1 MIIPHICYN
10 EAVLTPKFKGK
21 AEDIWHSVLQSS
33 DTEAVE
39 TVTDVSKINSESLFS
54 TDKTK
59 DLLSLLSQSSD
70 NITVKLPK
78 YENTYTIGC
87 SNYVDVAQGSPEW
100 FTNRIGMIAVSKLPA
115 LLGVNGHKEFDTAW
129 FCINNKRDESIYRPK
144 RFKNFERGKLFEKAA
159 LDDFGNI
166 SGVVFLFLYT
176 CS

>member
-1 MIIPHICYN
+1 MCYN

-78 YENTYTIGC
+78 YENANTIGC
-87 SNYVDVAQGSPEW
+87 SNYVDIAQGSPEW
-100 FTNRIGMIAVSKLPA
+100 FTHSYTLCMMAGIVHMLV
-115 LLGVNGHKEFDTAW
+115 LLISQVGP
-129 FCINNKRDESIYRPK
+129 PK
-144 RFKNFERGKLFEKAA
+144 K
-159 LDDFGNI
+159 I
-166 SGVVFLFLYT
+166 
-176 CS
+176 

>member
-1 MIIPHICYN
+1 MCYN

-78 YENTYTIGC
+78 YENANTIGC
-87 SNYVDVAQGSPEW
+87 SNHVDIVQGLPEW
-100 FTNRIGMIAVSKLPA
+100 FTNRIGMITASKLPA
-115 LLGVNGHKEFDTAW
+115 LLGMNGHKEFDTAW
-129 FCINNKRDESIYRPK
+129 FCINNKLDESIYRPK
-144 RFKNFERGKLFEKAA
+144 RFKILKEENYLKRQHWIILPTYQVWVFCFCILTHN
-159 LDDFGNI
+159 LYNI
-166 SGVVFLFLYT
+166 
-176 CS
+176 